1 MEINT
6 NEEFQVCQSCG
17 TVPRWCDAG
26 SFVVLIFL
34 IVEIEDRF
42 HLFDFT
48 PFSVLL

>member
-6 NEEFQVCQSCG
+6 KEEFQVCQSCG
-17 TVPRWCDAG
+17 TFCKAG

-34 IVEIEDRF
+34 IVEIEDCF
-42 HLFDFT
+42 HLFDFI